1 MYRYGDGSPFPFE
14 DNFIE
19 ILGAAVDACAAAF
32 TAAAEL
38 DALRA
43 RARDARRDADDEARR
58 LVGLEKAIETAVF
71 PSRPSGAKDAT
82 ATQQSAQKILAAVK
96 QQMTAAKGMLE
107 KRVAAANAEPRPEK
121 AAAAA
126 SAAMGAF
133 FERHELPGTTWTWR
147 WRASEGSARADATAQ
162 VGKFELAFEIHLDAA
177 WRAPVKIA
185 SLVPGAHVV
194 LPTKR
199 MFGKPVGKRIAL
211 DRCALVKVE
220 NAGDRRVLELRAHVS
235 KAARGWR
242 VTLIDDRAICL
253 ALDETGKPIGGDHTA
268 RPDDAAILG
277 TLADAAIAA
286 IDERRMN
293 RRATELLLGDSTL
306 TALADAT
313 IPARAILDQLAPT
326 IKLVRTRSR
335 VPGELIIKRDIADG
349 RREELFLPRAAVAA
363 KFARLPPEYRRVFDD
378 AGLGRDDTNEIG
390 DADLSDADLDTPMT
404 IPAAP
409 PHAPTMA
416 LPQIPRQVA

>member
-14 DNFIE
+14 ENFIE
-19 ILGAAVDACAAAF
+19 TLGAAVDACAAAF

-43 RARDARRDADDEARR
+43 RARDARRDADEEARR
-58 LVGLEKAIETAVF
+58 LIGLEKAIETAVF
-71 PSRPSGAKDAT
+71 PSRPSSAKDAT
-82 ATQQSAQKILAAVK
+82 TTQQSAQKILAAVK
-96 QQMTAAKGMLE
+96 QQVTAAKGLLE
-107 KRVAAANAEPRPEK
+107 KKVAAANAEPRPEK

-126 SAAMGAF
+126 SSAMAAF
-133 FERHELPGTTWTWR
+133 FERHALPSSTWTTR
-147 WRASEGSARADATAQ
+147 WRASESSARADATAK
-162 VGKFELAFEIHLDAA
+162 VGKFEITFDLHLDAA
-177 WRAPVKIA
+177 WRAPVKVA

-199 MFGKPVGKRIAL
+199 LFGKPIGKRIAL

-220 NAGDRRVLELRAHVS
+220 QAGDRRILELRAHVG
-235 KAARGWR
+235 KPAPGWR
-242 VTLIDDRAICL
+242 VTLVDDRAICL
-253 ALDETGKPIGGDHTA
+253 ALDAAGTPVSGDHTA
-268 RPDDAAILG
+268 RSEDAATLA
-277 TLADAAIAA
+277 TLADAALAA
-286 IDERRMN
+286 LDERRGN

-313 IPARAILDQLAPT
+313 APARAILDQLAPT

-335 VPGELIIKRDIADG
+335 VPGELILKRDIVDG

-378 AGLGRDDTNEIG
+378 AGLGREDTSELG
-390 DADLSDADLDTPMT
+390 DADLDTPMT
-404 IPAAP
+404 IVSAP
-409 PHAPTMA
+409 PNAPTIA
-416 LPQIPRQVA
+416 PVPRREVA